1 MKIVLMF
8 TLVLNILYG
17 SDMISVASFEQ
28 AKIEAKKQNKLI
40 LMVYSMDGCPACEY
54 LKDVTFDSDIVKND
68 LANNFIYLER
78 DVKNPT
84 HKVNGFDPFATP
96 TTYFI
101 DANGNKLGRQ
111 IVGATT
117 PQIFKEKIREIKKL
131 ASK

>member
-1 MKIVLMF
+1 MKILLVIALVVNVLLG
-8 TLVLNILYG
+8 T
-17 SDMISVASFEQ
+17 DMVSATSFEQ
-28 AKIEAKKQNKLI
+28 AKSEAKKQNKLI

-54 LKDVTFDSDIVKND
+54 LKDVTFDSELLKSD
-68 LANNFIYLER
+68 LANNFVYLER

-84 HKVNGFDPFATP
+84 HKVNGFEPFATP